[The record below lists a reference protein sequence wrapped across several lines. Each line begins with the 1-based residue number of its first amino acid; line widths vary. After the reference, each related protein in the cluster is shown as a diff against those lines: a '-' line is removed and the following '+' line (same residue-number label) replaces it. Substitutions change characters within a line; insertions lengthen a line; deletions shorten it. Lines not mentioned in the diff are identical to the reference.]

1 MVPRLIRK
9 PAHEVRTRVL
19 DGARWRGYRP
29 RADDI
34 IISTYPKCGTTWMQR
49 IVCMLVFHD
58 VEPRPLSTLSIW
70 PDMRILGPIDALMA
84 RAEEQAHRRFFK
96 SHLPID
102 ALPVYEGVKFIHVA
116 RDGRDAALS
125 YHNHR
130 ISFTADARARFD
142 AISLADPK
150 FGTPYPDTP
159 KDPAVF
165 FHEWLTSD
173 SGDLGGPRA
182 SFFYFENAFWAA
194 RKDENVLLVHYN
206 DLKASLAAEMLR
218 VAQFL
223 EIDVPEALWPELVAS
238 AEFEAMKADGAKLAP
253 RMLEMFEGGPDRFF
267 HRGTNGRWR
276 DVYATSD
283 LELYEAKVEAALS
296 PSLARWLEHG
306 RLVAGDP
313 REAAD

>member
-1 MVPRLIRK
+1 VF
-9 PAHEVRTRVL
+9 
-19 DGARWRGYRP
+19 DGARWNGYRP

-34 IISTYPKCGTTWMQR
+34 IIATYPKCGTTWMQR
-49 IVCMLVFHD
+49 VVCMLVFKD
-58 VEPRPLSTLSIW
+58 AEPRSLSSLSIW

-84 RAEEQAHRRFFK
+84 RAGEQTHRRFFK

-130 ISFTADARARFD
+130 ISFTVDALARFD
-142 AISLADPK
+142 AVSLADPK
-150 FGTPYPDTP
+150 FGTPYPETP

-165 FHEWLTSD
+165 FHEWLTSELGHL
-173 SGDLGGPRA
+173 GDPRA
-182 SFFYFENAFWAA
+182 SFFHFENAFWAA
-194 RKDENVLLVHYN
+194 RKDENVLLVHYH
-206 DLKASLAAEMLR
+206 DLKAGLAAEMRR

-223 EIDVPEALWPELVAS
+223 EIDVPEALWPELIAS
-238 AEFEAMKADGAKLAP
+238 ADFEAMKADGSKLAP
-253 RMLEMFEGGPDRFF
+253 RMLEMFDGGPDRFF

-276 DVYATSD
+276 DVYAKGD
-283 LELYEAKVEAALS
+283 LDLYDARVEAEFS
-296 PSLARWLEHG
+296 PSLSRWLEHG

>member
-1 MVPRLIRK
+1 MGPKLIRE
-9 PAHEVRTRVL
+9 PAHEVRTRVF
-19 DGARWRGYRP
+19 DGARWNGYRP

-49 IVCMLVFHD
+49 VVCMLVFQD

-102 ALPVYEGVKFIHVA
+102 ALPVYEGVRFIHVA

-130 ISFTADARARFD
+130 IGFTADARARFD
-142 AISLADPK
+142 AVSLGDPK
-150 FGTPYPDTP
+150 FGTPYPETP
-159 KDPAVF
+159 SDPAVF

-173 SGDLGGPRA
+173 VGDLGDVHA
-182 SFFYFENAFWAA
+182 SFFHFENAFWAA

-206 DLKASLAAEMLR
+206 DLKADLADEMRR
-218 VAQFL
+218 VARFL
-223 EIDVPEALWPELVAS
+223 EIDVPEALWPELVA
-238 AEFEAMKADGAKLAP
+238 AAGFEAMKSDGAKLAP
-253 RMLEMFEGGPDRFF
+253 RMLELFEGGPERFF

-276 DVYATSD
+276 DVYAKSD
-283 LELYEAKVEAALS
+283 LELYEARVEAAFS
-296 PSLARWLEHG
+296 PSLARWLERG